1 MQTCVKRRWKKA
13 SRMFTRRAGKVLP
26 RGTPPGRQGHAQRGG
41 LESKVGSAKARA
53 GFGEGA
59 GRDGAPRASE
69 QELPH
74 GQAWA
79 GWLRQRGELTVSPSR
94 GEHTWTSLSCRP
106 QVPWPNSTGA
116 SGPGSP
122 QTSAPTAASSREQAG
137 LGGGVRGAPDPA
149 PSLGPELSF
158 RTLPHLPL
166 LPRQAPLATRARP
179 SPSIRMTLTR
189 HTRSAQGLRQKAEP
203 PPSSAHPRAHVKG
216 TLFLLPVTSVFLNNR
231 LTPFTLDFSI
241 PDNNRLPK
249 R

>member
-1 MQTCVKRRWKKA
+1 MCETTLEESFQNVHTTCWGKFFLVGHPQEERATLSAGVWRVKWGLQKRGQGLG
-13 SRMFTRRAGKVLP
+13 RA
-26 RGTPPGRQGHAQRGG
+26 RGVTEPPGLANSR
-41 LESKVGSAKARA
+41 
-53 GFGEGA
+53 
-59 GRDGAPRASE
+59 
-69 QELPH
+69 LPH

-79 GWLRQRGELTVSPSR
+79 GWLRERGEPTVSPSR

-116 SGPGSP
+116 GGPGSP

-179 SPSIRMTLTR
+179 SPSIQMTLTR

>member
-1 MQTCVKRRWKKA
+1 MTE
-13 SRMFTRRAGKVLP
+13 
-26 RGTPPGRQGHAQRGG
+26 PPGLANSR
-41 LESKVGSAKARA
+41 
-53 GFGEGA
+53 
-59 GRDGAPRASE
+59 
-69 QELPH
+69 LPH

-79 GWLRQRGELTVSPSR
+79 GWLRERGELTVSPSR

-216 TLFLLPVTSVFLNNR
+216 TLFLLPVTSVFLQQAHTVYSR
-231 LTPFTLDFSI
+231 FFYSRQQPPAKKMKTWLSPPPPTRTHTHLHTCIAARRFLVKSVFSMSV
-241 PDNNRLPK
+241 NTATTQLRRALWLQ
-249 R
+249 